1 MTKRL
6 EGGRAVRT
14 GDEILLH
21 VHPALRAG
29 ELVLEVL
36 QERFLFELAVVHFGD
51 CEAGPQDEVQNPA
64 CQAE

>member
-6 EGGRAVRT
+6 EGGRAVGT

-21 VHPALRAG
+21 VHSALRAG

-36 QERFLFELAVVHFGD
+36 QERFLFELAVVHFSD
-51 CEAGPQDEVQNPA
+51 RDTGPQDEIQNPA
-64 CQAE
+64 RQAE